1 MLRSGTKAVVRSLTT
16 PHKQPSTFVALNRC
30 APRLMVD
37 SARLREGD
45 MQIRSKAYLQFI
57 SVWRSLRDLMP
68 PTDGD
73 APAGTS
79 LSLLYAAV
87 VLALL
92 LTILEIDTHRG
103 ELEPTGLAKNNCA
116 VEAIFMSP

>member
-1 MLRSGTKAVVRSLTT
+1 
-16 PHKQPSTFVALNRC
+16 
-30 APRLMVD
+30 MVD
-37 SARLREGD
+37 SARLRDGD

-103 ELEPTGLAKNNCA
+103 ELEPTGLVTNNYA
-116 VEAIFMSP
+116 VEPIFMSP